1 MCDVCGQLEKKI
13 AHYRRVMTAM
23 TDQLTIERIAALVAE
38 LEAQMTAQH
47 PKPCA
52 EKA

>member
-38 LEAQMTAQH
+38 MEAQMIALH
-47 PKPCA
+47 PKQHVENA
-52 EKA
+52 

>member
-13 AHYRRVMTAM
+13 AHYSRVMTAM

-38 LEAQMTAQH
+38 MEAQMLALH
-47 PKPCA
+47 PKQRV